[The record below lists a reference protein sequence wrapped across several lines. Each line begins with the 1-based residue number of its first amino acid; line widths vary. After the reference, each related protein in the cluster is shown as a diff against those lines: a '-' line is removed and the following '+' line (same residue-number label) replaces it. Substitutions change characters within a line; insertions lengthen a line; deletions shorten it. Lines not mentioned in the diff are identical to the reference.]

1 MAADETKEHVVT
13 LEAELAEK
21 KEWIKAKSKEI
32 AKYAAEKEKNRKDI
46 DKLKLKIGEH
56 QHNLK

>member
-1 MAADETKEHVVT
+1 MT

-32 AKYAAEKEKNRKDI
+32 GRHAAEKEKNRKDI

-56 QHNLK
+56 HHNLK